1 MRALVAIPLVA
12 GRAFVLGK
20 LLALLAMLV
29 HKTVWAFSRSE
40 HLRVLLALAVLVFV
54 AVRADVV
61 GEAVAVLEALV
72 RVRAPLVLVRTLVR
86 GKLEARPLQMLKAVR
101 ALLRRVHRL
110 LGHALVPRRLEP
122 VRAHLVLVVALR
134 LPALA
139 HLLHKLG
146 HLERAL
152 VAIPLVAGRAFVLGK
167 LLALLAM
174 LVHKT
179 VWAFSRSE
187 HLRVLLALA
196 VLVFVAVRAD
206 VVGEAVAVLE
216 APVTDTVVAT
226 EARAGSHGNASDK
239 GNGDAFGG
247 VHAGNEDWNGLKN
260 GNNEPCVAPRVD

>member
-1 MRALVAIPLVA
+1 MYDLFLHPIDLSTCMHSVLVSVGADLRPL
-12 GRAFVLGK
+12 L
-20 LLALLAMLV
+20 
-29 HKTVWAFSRSE
+29 H
-40 HLRVLLALAVLVFV
+40 ALAI
-54 AVRADVV
+54 AC
-61 GEAVAVLEALV
+61 E
-72 RVRAPLVLVRTLVR
+72 
-86 GKLEARPLQMLKAVR
+86 KAMR
-101 ALLRRVHRL
+101 ALLRRVHHL

-216 APVTDTVVAT
+216 ALVRVRAPLVLVRALVRGKLEARPLQMLIAVRALLRRVHHLLGHALVSRRLEPVRAHLVLVVALRLPALAHLLHKLGHL
-226 EARAGSHGNASDK
+226 ERA
-239 GNGDAFGG
+239 
-247 VHAGNEDWNGLKN
+247 L
-260 GNNEPCVAPRVD
+260 PM

>member
-1 MRALVAIPLVA
+1 
-12 GRAFVLGK
+12 
-20 LLALLAMLV
+20 MLV
-29 HKTVWAFSRSE
+29 HKTVWAFFRSE

-72 RVRAPLVLVRTLVR
+72 GVRAPLVLVRALVL
-86 GKLEARPLQMLKAVR
+86 GKLEARPVQMLKAVR
-101 ALLRRVHRL
+101 ALLRRIHHL
-110 LGHALVPRRLEP
+110 LGHAFVPRRLEP

-152 VAIPLVAGRAFVLGK
+152 VAIPLVAGRILFVAL
-167 LLALLAM
+167 LLALLP
-174 LVHKT
+174 LVGEVET

-206 VVGEAVAVLE
+206 VVGEAI
-216 APVTDTVVAT
+216 
-226 EARAGSHGNASDK
+226 
-239 GNGDAFGG
+239 
-247 VHAGNEDWNGLKN
+247 
-260 GNNEPCVAPRVD
+260 

>member
-1 MRALVAIPLVA
+1 M
-12 GRAFVLGK
+12 
-20 LLALLAMLV
+20 
-29 HKTVWAFSRSE
+29 
-40 HLRVLLALAVLVFV
+40 
-54 AVRADVV
+54 
-61 GEAVAVLEALV
+61 
-72 RVRAPLVLVRTLVR
+72 
-86 GKLEARPLQMLKAVR
+86 R
-101 ALLRRVHRL
+101 ALLRRVHHL

-179 VWAFSRSE
+179 MWAFFRSK

-196 VLVFVAVRAD
+196 VLVFVAVWAD

-216 APVTDTVVAT
+216 ALVCVRAPLVLVRALVHGKLEARPLQMLKAVRALLRRVHHLLGHTLVPRRLEPVRAHLVLVVALRLPALAHLLHKLGHL
-226 EARAGSHGNASDK
+226 ERALVAIPLVAGRALFVALLG
-239 GNGDAFGG
+239 AFVPLVGE
-247 VHAGNEDWNGLKN
+247 VETMWAFFRSEHL
-260 GNNEPCVAPRVD
+260 RVLLTLAVLVF